1 VISLSPELLVI
12 MMFSL
17 LLGAIFM
24 GFPLGFSLF
33 GSALVI
39 GFLTIGSKTFSI
51 LYTQAFGVLTN
62 YTLVAVPLFVFMGV
76 MIEESGIGR
85 VLFNTLEIWMHRLR
99 GHLAIVV
106 VLTGTALAACTGIIA
121 GSVVMLGMVA
131 LPHMMSRGYNKELS
145 TGAICAGGTL
155 GILIPPSVM
164 LVVYGATAEISV
176 GRLFM
181 GAFGAGFTL
190 SALYLIYIAIAC
202 FLKPSLAPST
212 YEADNTTIS
221 WGKKVL
227 MLLTSVFPIA
237 FLILAVLGSIFLGI
251 AAPTEAAAVGA
262 FVATLL
268 ALARRGLTFK
278 GFGRVAL
285 ECAKVTG
292 MIAVVAIGAL
302 AFTGVL
308 LRLGGGQVVAEF
320 IMAAPGGKWGI
331 WATVMVIVFI
341 LGMFIDWMGIVFIVV
356 PLVTPI
362 APAVGFDPL
371 WFALTICVNLQ
382 MAFMSPPFALAIYF
396 LKGVSPPEFGI
407 TTAHIIRGVVPFIIL
422 IWIGLGL
429 MIVFPQIIMWLPSQM
444 IKGF

>member
-1 VISLSPELLVI
+1 MVDLSSELVVAIMFTFLVI
-12 MMFSL
+12 P
-17 LLGAIFM
+17 IFL
-24 GFPLGFSLF
+24 GFPLGFTLF
-33 GSALVI
+33 GVALFV
-39 GFLTIGSKTFSI
+39 GFITLGGKSFTI

-76 MIEESGIGR
+76 MIEESGIGGA
-85 VLFNTLEIWMHRLR
+85 LFNTLEIWLHRLR

-131 LPHMMSRGYNKELS
+131 LPHMVARGYSKELS

-190 SALYLIYIAIAC
+190 SALYTIYIAVVC
-202 FLKPSLAPST
+202 FIKPSLAPST
-212 YEADNTTIS
+212 YEDTKMEIS
-221 WGKKVL
+221 WGRRIY
-227 MLLTSVFPIA
+227 MLLTSVFPIV

-262 FVATLL
+262 SVATLL
-268 ALARRGLTFK
+268 ALARRGLTWRGFK
-278 GFGRVAL
+278 RVAL

-308 LRLGGGQVVAEF
+308 IRLGGGEVVANL
-320 IMAAPGGKWGI
+320 IMSAPGGKWGI
-331 WATVMVIVFI
+331 WAVVMVIVFI
-341 LGMFIDWMGIVFIVV
+341 LGMFIDWLGIVFIVV

-362 APAVGFDPL
+362 ATMIGFDKL

-396 LKGVSPPEFGI
+396 LKGVTPPEYGI
-407 TTAHIIRGVVPFIIL
+407 NTGHIIKGVIPFIIL

-429 MIVFPQIIMWLPSQM
+429 MVAFPEIILWLPSKM
-444 IKGF
+444 IKGY

>member
-1 VISLSPELLVI
+1 MVEMSPQLTVVV
-12 MMFSL
+12 MFSFL
-17 LLGAIFM
+17 LLSIFM

-33 GSALVI
+33 GVALVVGFINI
-39 GFLTIGSKTFSI
+39 GAKTFAI
-51 LYTQAFGVLTN
+51 LYTQAFGVFTN

-76 MIEESGIGR
+76 MIEESGIGGA
-85 VLFNTLEIWMHRLR
+85 LFNTLEIWLYRLR
-99 GHLAIVV
+99 GHLALVV

-131 LPHMMSRGYNKELS
+131 LPHMMKRGYNKELAC
-145 TGAICAGGTL
+145 GAICAGGTL

-190 SALYLIYIAIAC
+190 SALYLLYIAVLSFI
-202 FLKPSLAPST
+202 KPSLAPTS
-212 YEADNTTIS
+212 YEEHAVSIS
-221 WGKKVL
+221 LGRRL
-227 MLLTSVFPIA
+227 YMLLTSVFPIA
-237 FLILAVLGSIFLGI
+237 FLILAVLGSIFLGV

-268 ALARRGLTFK
+268 ALGRRGLTWRGLK
-278 GFGRVAL
+278 KVAL
-285 ECAKVTG
+285 ECTKVTG
-292 MIAVVAIGAL
+292 MIAIVAIGAL

-308 LRLGGGQVVAEF
+308 LRLGGGRVVAEF
-320 IMAAPGGKWGI
+320 IMSAPGGKWGV

-341 LGMFIDWMGIVFIVV
+341 LGMFIDWLGIVFIVV

-362 APAVGFDPL
+362 APQIGFNPL
-371 WFALTICVNLQ
+371 WFALSICVNLQ

-396 LKGVSPPEFGI
+396 LKGVIPPEYGI

-429 MIVFPQIIMWLPSQM
+429 MVAFPQIILWLPSQM
-444 IKGF
+444 IRGF